1 MPRKSTKE
9 TVKKVAE
16 PRSKSITDFLEEDFQ
31 PAALYLNYRTT
42 PSCIDG
48 LKNSH
53 RKIVY
58 AVRKL
63 NKKDYTKVSQL
74 APLIS
79 AETDYLHGE
88 TSLMGAVVTLAQDYT
103 GSNNLPL
110 LIPNGNFGTRHM
122 NSASAPRYIFTMP
135 QPYFDLV
142 FRKED
147 DKNLVKQIFEGGEI
161 EPRFYVPI
169 VPLLLVNGCVGI
181 GVGFSSK
188 VLARPLENMIE
199 AIKLKLDKKKIPSE
213 LFVPNWNGF
222 TGKVESLGNNKWS
235 ISGVAKKTG
244 KHVEITELPISY
256 DLMTYRNELKKLKE
270 KGLVS
275 KFTDLSEDDKFLFD
289 VVLSPDE
296 FMKSDEQIFSD
307 LKLTDTFTE
316 SLVCLDENN
325 ALKEFDS
332 AQDVFDKYFD
342 VMIEYLQ
349 KRIASEIAR
358 LEKEAKDLK
367 EIHEFVQ
374 DVIEGRINLKLK
386 RADVEEKMKSRG
398 YTIIDRLLAMPLYS
412 ITEEKAIESKEK
424 YEAKEKELEDMRK
437 QTPSKLWKSNLNE
450 LQKAIAKV
458 GK

>member
-222 TGKVESLGNNKWS
+222 TGKVESIGKNKWA

-296 FMKSDEQIFSD
+296 FMKSDEQIF
-307 LKLTDTFTE
+307 
-316 SLVCLDENN
+316 
-325 ALKEFDS
+325 
-332 AQDVFDKYFD
+332 
-342 VMIEYLQ
+342 
-349 KRIASEIAR
+349 
-358 LEKEAKDLK
+358 
-367 EIHEFVQ
+367 
-374 DVIEGRINLKLK
+374 
-386 RADVEEKMKSRG
+386 
-398 YTIIDRLLAMPLYS
+398 
-412 ITEEKAIESKEK
+412 
-424 YEAKEKELEDMRK
+424 
-437 QTPSKLWKSNLNE
+437 
-450 LQKAIAKV
+450 
-458 GK
+458 

>member
-1 MPRKSTKE
+1 
-9 TVKKVAE
+9 
-16 PRSKSITDFLEEDFQ
+16 
-31 PAALYLNYRTT
+31 
-42 PSCIDG
+42 
-48 LKNSH
+48 
-53 RKIVY
+53 
-58 AVRKL
+58 
-63 NKKDYTKVSQL
+63 
-74 APLIS
+74 
-79 AETDYLHGE
+79 
-88 TSLMGAVVTLAQDYT
+88 
-103 GSNNLPL
+103 
-110 LIPNGNFGTRHM
+110 
-122 NSASAPRYIFTMP
+122 MP

-222 TGKVESLGNNKWS
+222 TGKVESLGNNKWA

-289 VVLSPDE
+289 VVLSSDE

-349 KRIASEIAR
+349 KKLSMKLTTNDIFSIINSLKHSFCRLIIGKQSNYYISELIKKSIKKQKLTILSEISAQI
-358 LEKEAKDLK
+358 KDLAVNEYGTHPIQTFFERTSSK
-367 EIHEFVQ
+367 EEI
-374 DVIEGRINLKLK
+374 
-386 RADVEEKMKSRG
+386 
-398 YTIIDRLLAMPLYS
+398 TIIINAILISFYLYE
-412 ITEEKAIESKEK
+412 T
-424 YEAKEKELEDMRK
+424 LH
-437 QTPSKLWKSNLNE
+437 
-450 LQKAIAKV
+450 
-458 GK
+458 